1 MFNNDRVPK
10 KTWKNG
16 RGDLG
21 LSPKFSDKPIYI
33 HWFHTVNPSI
43 PEHLISKELSNKPSC
58 LVVAYRLF
66 SSRFVWKSGT
76 PKSMV
81 DHRFEITNISGKT
94 TIFSQTQVHISLVQ
108 YGWIPCLLI
117 KPPLK
122 TDPCVNQLCHK
133 FVDACT
139 RFDWSLEKIARSNPP
154 RSSSPSDFVGLPRVL
169 AYDIGIWICYSY
181 NLVNIYILLL
191 GS

>member
-1 MFNNDRVPK
+1 MTIVFPMFNNDRVPK

-117 KPPLK
+117 KHDSLNHVK
-122 TDPCVNQLCHK
+122 CRFSDP
-133 FVDACT
+133 A
-139 RFDWSLEKIARSNPP
+139 P
-154 RSSSPSDFVGLPRVL
+154 RSSQGSWTSYSCSATTVG
-169 AYDIGIWICYSY
+169 W
-181 NLVNIYILLL
+181 
-191 GS
+191 